1 MLVLGIDPGTR
12 ATGYGAVAREGGRF
26 VCRSWGV
33 IRPKPAASL
42 GDRLLLL
49 HDEIDHLAREIAP
62 DAVAVEDCFYAR
74 DLRSTLKL
82 GHVKGLVLVVAAR
95 LSIPVYE
102 YAPRQVKRAV
112 VGNGNAGK
120 EQVEFMVRRMVSFE
134 RAGSASRP
142 DLPFD
147 LADAL
152 AVAICH
158 HHGGPLDAGDA
169 ARALRGGR
177 S

>member
-49 HDEIDHLAREIAP
+49 HDEIDRLAREIAP

-82 GHVKGLVLVVAAR
+82 GHVKGLVLIVAAR
-95 LSIPVYE
+95 LSVPVYE
-102 YAPRQVKRAV
+102 YAPRQIKRAV
-112 VGNGNAGK
+112 VGSGNAGK
-120 EQVEFMVRRMVSFE
+120 EQVEFMVRRMIAFD
-134 RAGSASRP
+134 RTGGAPKP
-142 DLPFD
+142 DLSFD

-158 HHGGPLDAGDA
+158 HHGLPLDARGM
-169 ARALRGGR
+169 ARVLRGGGP
-177 S
+177 